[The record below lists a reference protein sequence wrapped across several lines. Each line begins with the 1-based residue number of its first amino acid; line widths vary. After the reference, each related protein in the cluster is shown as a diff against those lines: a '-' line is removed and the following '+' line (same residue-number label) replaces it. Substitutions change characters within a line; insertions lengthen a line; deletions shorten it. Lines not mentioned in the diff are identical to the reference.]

1 MKKSYVSST
10 YRDLRDERAAVRQA
24 LHEMRVAD
32 LAMEAYVAGTR
43 PAAEKCL
50 ADVRDCDIYIGIF
63 AWRYGHVPPG
73 HKRAI
78 TEMEYRA
85 AVEAGKPVLIFLLHE
100 DAPWPRSKMDDDLT
114 RIETLRA
121 ELAGKHIIS
130 FFTSPEELGRKVAA
144 AVHLTLGD
152 QRPALPSGTH
162 LDSEAVRAY
171 YQRLIRQYSRL
182 DLETLTPPRYADE
195 MRFAL
200 GSVFVEQDVRE
211 DVPPLDLPKELWQWI
226 RAEGNLD
233 ARDLPDHVD
242 REEVRRLATAYRER
256 PRRKVLEF
264 LTGGEARNTVLLGDP
279 GAGKSTLARYLML
292 ALAGAGAELPAF
304 KGHLPLLVEL
314 KSYAG
319 SGRATFLDYLDH
331 LCRTESLGLT
341 CDDLHAYLGAG
352 GPALVV
358 FDGLDEIFDPG
369 ERATV
374 TRRIAG
380 FAERYPSARV
390 LVTSR
395 IIGYAKATLADAG
408 FAHATLQDLDP
419 DQVRSF
425 LASWYHLALHD
436 RPADA
441 VSRTER
447 IADAVQNI
455 RSVREMAGN
464 PLLLTI
470 LAIIGRHQELPRE
483 RWKVYEYAATVLV
496 QRWDVERYLRDES
509 MHVDHIG
516 EEEKG
521 ELLRRVAL
529 RMQLGG
535 RGGTGGN
542 HLTAEELRQ
551 EFEDYLTTRFRHPP
565 AEATRIARVMIRQF
579 RERNFILSRYGT
591 EVYGFV
597 HRALLEYFCAE
608 AYRWQL
614 ERDGTL
620 SLDELKTEVFG
631 AHWDDPA
638 WREVLRLIAGMV
650 TDARTA
656 EIVTYLADQVNWP
669 WPWTISGDGLPW
681 NVILAAQCLE
691 EKRPSAELEEAGG
704 RAIVRIVQVLEHG
717 GNARNLF
724 TVVLGMQILTTVQ
737 TLGPAWPG
745 REGYL
750 AWFLR
755 RGAHQPWRP
764 AAELAA
770 GIAVA
775 LFPGDR
781 RLLNA
786 LLRMVQADYS
796 RRRPSSDGDDGP
808 FGALPLVLRFTREAL
823 QRFFGHPDHRATLL
837 RHAMEPGGEVRA
849 AAVAGLAGALDDPA
863 VPPLLLESTA
873 DEDWR
878 ARAAAVTA
886 LSGMLDDP
894 AVRRAVLDRV
904 ADAATEVQTAVA
916 RALGGIAHEPD
927 VLPSILRWTRS
938 EYSVIWDT
946 DHDQPAIVARGH
958 LPGVAGDPGG
968 LALLLRYATG
978 ADHALRAAAVAAL
991 GHAPPD
997 DPAVRDVLTRAVAD
1011 ADSEIRAIALR
1022 AAVGAVADPGVRAAV
1037 LRCVADE
1044 DGEIRAAAAQALAG
1058 AVHDPDVRT
1067 ALIGLCADSED
1078 KVLRAAVTALSKAA
1092 GDPLVRDMILAMAVD
1107 ERRESR
1113 AAAITVLAELAD
1125 EPEARRLL
1133 IAAATH
1139 GSIDMQISALLV
1151 LKELNEDAAVR
1162 AALIECARTESA
1174 QTKRDML
1181 IRLLAVQ
1188 ALGHRPD
1195 ASASRTA
1202 LMESMLSDHG
1212 EPVPATM
1219 RTLVSLSP
1227 THEELA
1233 EALTRAT
1240 QSAELNEVITRHLA
1254 CCAADFS
1261 IADLPDLPD
1270 PLAETGAEE

>member
-1 MKKSYVSST
+1 MKKAYVSST

-32 LAMEAYVAGTR
+32 LAMEAYVAGAH
-43 PAAEKCL
+43 PAVEKCL
-50 ADVRDCDIYIGIF
+50 ADVRDCDLYIGIF
-63 AWRYGHVPPG
+63 AWRYGHVPPD
-73 HKRAI
+73 HDRAI
-78 TEMEYRA
+78 TELEYRA
-85 AVEAGKPVLIFLLHE
+85 AVEAGIPVLIFLLHE
-100 DAPWPRSKMDDDLT
+100 DAPWPRSKMDTDVT
-114 RIETLRA
+114 RIEALRA
-121 ELAGKHIIS
+121 ELADRHIIS

-144 AVHLTLGD
+144 AVHLALGD
-152 QRPALPSGTH
+152 QRPALPSGPH
-162 LDSEAVRAY
+162 LDSGAVRTY

-233 ARDLPDHVD
+233 ARDLPHHVD

-292 ALAGAGAELPAF
+292 ALAGPGTELPGF

-331 LCRTESLGLT
+331 LCHTESLGLT

-419 DQVRSF
+419 EQIRSF
-425 LASWYHLALHD
+425 LTSWYHLALHD

-447 IADAVQNI
+447 IADAVENI

-509 MHVDHIG
+509 PHVDHIG

-535 RGGTGGN
+535 RSGTGGN
-542 HLTAEELRQ
+542 YLTAEELRE

-591 EVYGFV
+591 ELYGFV

-631 AHWDDPA
+631 AHWNDPA

-669 WPWTISGDGLPW
+669 WPWAGSGDDLPW
-681 NVILAAQCLE
+681 NVILAAQCLA

-704 RAIVRIVQVLEHG
+704 RVIVRIVQTLEYG
-717 GNARNLF
+717 GDTRDLF
-724 TVVLGMQILTTVQ
+724 AVVLGLQMLPTAQA
-737 TLGPAWPG
+737 LGPAWPG
-745 REGYL
+745 RESYL

-755 RGAHQPWRP
+755 RGAHQPWRSVV
-764 AAELAA
+764 EVAA
-770 GIAVA
+770 GIAVG
-775 LFPGDR
+775 LFPDDR
-781 RLLNA
+781 RLLDA
-786 LLRMVQADYS
+786 LLTMVQARYS
-796 RRRPSSDGDDGP
+796 REGSAFDTD
-808 FGALPLVLRFTREAL
+808 GALPVAWPLLMSPAQEAL

-837 RHAMEPGGEVRA
+837 RHAMEPGGKVRA

-863 VPPLLLESTA
+863 VLPLMLECTA
-873 DEDWR
+873 DEDR
-878 ARAAAVTA
+878 RVRAAAVTA

-894 AVRRAVLDRV
+894 VVRRAVLDRV

-916 RALGGIAHEPD
+916 RALGGIAAAPD
-927 VLPSILRWTRS
+927 VLPSILRWSRNQS
-938 EYSVIWDT
+938 SVIWGT
-946 DHDQPAIVARGH
+946 THDRPAVVARGH
-958 LPGVAGDPGG
+958 LPDIAGDPGG
-968 LALLLRYATG
+968 LALLLRYAAG
-978 ADHALRAAAVAAL
+978 GDHELRAAAVAAL

-997 DPAVRDVLTRAVAD
+997 DPAVCDALVRAVAD
-1011 ADSEIRAIALR
+1011 PGPEIRVIALR
-1022 AAVGAVADPGVRAAV
+1022 AAAGVVADPGVRAAV
-1037 LRCVADE
+1037 LRCTADE
-1044 DGEIRAAAAQALAG
+1044 DDEIRTAAAEALAG
-1058 AVHDPDVRT
+1058 AVHDPAVQT
-1067 ALIGLCADSED
+1067 ALIGLCADSEG
-1078 KVLRAAVTALSKAA
+1078 KVQRAAVTALGKAA
-1092 GDPLVRDMILAMAVD
+1092 GDPQVRGVILAMAVD
-1107 ERRESR
+1107 GRRESR
-1113 AAAITVLAELAD
+1113 AAAITVLPALAD

-1133 IAAATH
+1133 ITAATD
-1139 GSIDMQISALLV
+1139 GPIDMQINALLV
-1151 LKELNEDAAVR
+1151 LKELSGDAEVR
-1162 AALIECARTESA
+1162 AALTECARSESSR
-1174 QTKRDML
+1174 TKRDMI

-1202 LMESMLSDHG
+1202 LLEPLISDHG
-1212 EPVPATM
+1212 ARAQATL
-1219 RTLVSLSP
+1219 RTLVSLRP

-1233 EALTRAT
+1233 EALARAT
-1240 QSAELNEVITRHLA
+1240 PSAELNEAITRHLA
-1254 CCAADFS
+1254 CCSADFS
-1261 IADLPDLPD
+1261 IEDLPDLSAD
-1270 PLAETGAEE
+1270 TAAEE